1 MTKKALILGDS
12 NTWGYDP
19 RGYLQR
25 YDLTYVDYLNKLV
38 SGWMFFEDGQNGR
51 LLRDVKDDSFDV
63 DSIDLFSVML
73 GSNDLIHYYEV
84 DEIVGFMQTLIDKI
98 DKNKVLILC
107 PPVLKDSLFYNESL
121 QLNEAY
127 NHLGV
132 KCIDANPL
140 DMSFDCV
147 HLSEKGHKELA
158 LRIAEYL
165 KTDFECEVCF

>member
-1 MTKKALILGDS
+1 MMKKALILGDS

-25 YDLTYVDYLNKLV
+25 YDLIYVDYLNKLV

-63 DSIDLFSVML
+63 DSIDLFCVML
-73 GSNDLIHYYEV
+73 GSNDLIHYYAV

-165 KTDFECEVCF
+165 KNRL

>member
-1 MTKKALILGDS
+1 
-12 NTWGYDP
+12 
-19 RGYLQR
+19 
-25 YDLTYVDYLNKLV
+25 
-38 SGWMFFEDGQNGR
+38 
-51 LLRDVKDDSFDV
+51 
-63 DSIDLFSVML
+63 
-73 GSNDLIHYYEV
+73 
-84 DEIVGFMQTLIDKI
+84 MQTLIDKI

-165 KTDFECEVCF
+165 KNRL

>member
-1 MTKKALILGDS
+1 MMKKALILGDS

-63 DSIDLFSVML
+63 NSIDLFSVML
-73 GSNDLIHYYEV
+73 GSNDLIHYYAV

-165 KTDFECEVCF
+165 KNRL